1 MTRMDEAVALFL
13 RRAEAQGADPVKD
26 AYVLFKLLKIVSKA
40 TLLSAVRQANAL
52 GTFQVSYLQNLLTPQ
67 ANNPQPVY
75 PQNTQLLQIDYER
88 RELARYDDLI

>member
-40 TLLSAVRQANAL
+40 MLLSAVRQANAL

>member
-40 TLLSAVRQANAL
+40 TLLSAVRQARPLHNSL
-52 GTFQVSYLQNLLTPQ
+52 GYLF
-67 ANNPQPVY
+67 V
-75 PQNTQLLQIDYER
+75 
-88 RELARYDDLI
+88 